1 LLLEKLK
8 SLKLENK
15 KLITLLRDS
24 ERLFYQKLQDT
35 KREGQMLAGLFKQLW
50 PLIQPKVRDPGALLK
65 TVTGMLTGSDL
76 AEEIEE
82 TIRRCAPSNE
92 SEVSELEG
100 KLAQYKKRER
110 QVREQLGKEQER
122 RQQAEVQCA
131 AVGRKAKELNAY

>member
-1 LLLEKLK
+1 
-8 SLKLENK
+8 
-15 KLITLLRDS
+15 
-24 ERLFYQKLQDT
+24 
-35 KREGQMLAGLFKQLW
+35 MLAGLFKQLW

-100 KLAQYKKRER
+100 KLVQYKKRER

-122 RQQAEVQCA
+122 RQQAEVQCS
-131 AVGRKAKELNAY
+131 AVVRKAKELNAY